1 MFNAI
6 SKPLLA
12 ASVLLAASTVASAG
26 DNSAVTGYWLSE
38 SKAHV
43 VEIKPCTEGS
53 SRLCGDRVW
62 VQDGG
67 DTRTVTLLKGF
78 REVRGRYTK
87 GKVIDA
93 ETGKKRDGRFQLQAD
108 GTLKVSTCKR
118 NLCRHETWQRP
129 DATTAEV
136 PAEFRSASE

>member
-1 MFNAI
+1 MSNAV
-6 SKPLLA
+6 SKSIMA
-12 ASVLLAASTVASAG
+12 ASMLFAAGTTASAG
-26 DNSAVTGYWLSE
+26 DNSAVAGYWVSE
-38 SKAHV
+38 SKSV

-62 VQDGG
+62 VQGSDAAS
-67 DTRTVTLLKGF
+67 VTLLRGF
-78 REVRGRYTK
+78 REVRGIYTK

-93 ETGKKRDGRFQLQAD
+93 ETGKKRDGRFQLQGD

-129 DATTAEV
+129 DATMAEV
-136 PAEFRSASE
+136 PAEFHSAGE